1 MTTVQKYPDDIENII
16 YEILAGASNGS
27 QGMSISDIFQVIIQT
42 RKIDIKP
49 EVIYQ
54 FMQRMC
60 KEGMAEK
67 INENLYKGIKFDPEF
82 PI

>member
-16 YEILAGASNGS
+16 YEILASVPEDSNGI
-27 QGMSISDIFQVIIQT
+27 SISDIFQVIIQT

-49 EVIYQ
+49 EAVYQ
-54 FMQRMC
+54 FIQRMC

-67 INENLYKGIKFDPEF
+67 IIENLYKGIMFDPEF